1 MNNDDYEDVLN
12 NTRNTT
18 PLGINP
24 CRYRSYTDEGGT
36 YYCIFKEYTVDYRE
50 CRGCTIEVE

>member
-36 YYCIFKEYTVDYRE
+36 YYCIFKEYKIGRAHV
-50 CRGCTIEVE
+50 